1 MFFLHKSQIKCGQ
14 VLHLCIS
21 AKCMVVLCNVRTK
34 VAINLNELIQL
45 TNLQHFVH
53 LCYLENIL
61 IKWAMTLNEMKC
73 IMTSEA
79 ISNVNMC
86 LELRLV
92 SKIIISF
99 NSN

>member
-45 TNLQHFVH
+45 TNLQHFAF
-53 LCYLENIL
+53 IL
-61 IKWAMTLNEMKC
+61 FRKYFDQM
-73 IMTSEA
+73 SHD
-79 ISNVNMC
+79 SQ
-86 LELRLV
+86 
-92 SKIIISF
+92 
-99 NSN
+99 